1 MASTYPSPR
10 NERWVTPF
18 PLIKDL
24 SGSREDSGA
33 PSDQARVLGI
43 FSPFGG
49 GKGAD
54 RERLVCDHREYIDGT
69 RDRDADFGEEAGR
82 NDNASPAPQTPRRRP
97 RMTVAAHKDSSPQPQ
112 STEELV
118 EQDGEAESKSDDDRD
133 EDYNDAAEVTTK
145 LEQMTRVLTQPP
157 SLLVSLLHLVL
168 CHPLTGVQCLYPKNV
183 PNKRLQLRSVQQR
196 KKARARTMEIRH
208 RQLAFNRRATLDQ
221 VGKRQCGTE
230 ADAKGRLRNTIHQD
244 ESELPAP
251 DSEDES
257 PALGSEDDDIEVV
270 TGMLDAMVIDAG
282 VETEISD
289 GDPDIASEVKNR
301 VSNKGTEG
309 IPMDSDDIDETITE
323 LNLFETT
330 VEAPNVN
337 EFESLQSAE
346 LEGGEATGGRME
358 AKETALSAGLT
369 GVEGVT
375 AAIPSEVGTVVAE
388 SMNTAAADLES
399 ETHVTNVRQ
408 TEAPPYGVQPS
419 LDTTQEQPS
428 FGGENGQKDEMS
440 SVKDNDSMAGKMW
453 ISCRVVDVRS
463 RRC

>member
-1 MASTYPSPR
+1 
-10 NERWVTPF
+10 
-18 PLIKDL
+18 
-24 SGSREDSGA
+24 
-33 PSDQARVLGI
+33 
-43 FSPFGG
+43 
-49 GKGAD
+49 
-54 RERLVCDHREYIDGT
+54 
-69 RDRDADFGEEAGR
+69 
-82 NDNASPAPQTPRRRP
+82 
-97 RMTVAAHKDSSPQPQ
+97 
-112 STEELV
+112 
-118 EQDGEAESKSDDDRD
+118 
-133 EDYNDAAEVTTK
+133 
-145 LEQMTRVLTQPP
+145 MTRVLTQPP

-289 GDPDIASEVKNR
+289 GDPDIAK
-301 VSNKGTEG
+301 
-309 IPMDSDDIDETITE
+309 

>member
-1 MASTYPSPR
+1 
-10 NERWVTPF
+10 
-18 PLIKDL
+18 
-24 SGSREDSGA
+24 
-33 PSDQARVLGI
+33 
-43 FSPFGG
+43 
-49 GKGAD
+49 
-54 RERLVCDHREYIDGT
+54 
-69 RDRDADFGEEAGR
+69 
-82 NDNASPAPQTPRRRP
+82 
-97 RMTVAAHKDSSPQPQ
+97 
-112 STEELV
+112 
-118 EQDGEAESKSDDDRD
+118 
-133 EDYNDAAEVTTK
+133 
-145 LEQMTRVLTQPP
+145 MTRVLTQPP

-289 GDPDIASEVKNR
+289 GDPDIASPTFTISASSVLLHTCMFLFHLDAESAKLGFVLGYAEDVVGCKVYFPEERMAKFVSDLR
-301 VSNKGTEG
+301 VAKDVVYRDRHSVSIEDADLESLPFKRSENG
-309 IPMDSDDIDETITE
+309 IEAECSMDSDDIDEIITE

-337 EFESLQSAE
+337 EFESL
-346 LEGGEATGGRME
+346 
-358 AKETALSAGLT
+358 
-369 GVEGVT
+369 
-375 AAIPSEVGTVVAE
+375 
-388 SMNTAAADLES
+388 
-399 ETHVTNVRQ
+399 
-408 TEAPPYGVQPS
+408 
-419 LDTTQEQPS
+419 
-428 FGGENGQKDEMS
+428 
-440 SVKDNDSMAGKMW
+440 
-453 ISCRVVDVRS
+453 
-463 RRC
+463 

>member
-1 MASTYPSPR
+1 MFLFHLDAESAKLG
-10 NERWVTPF
+10 F
-18 PLIKDL
+18 
-24 SGSREDSGA
+24 
-33 PSDQARVLGI
+33 VLGYAEDVVGCKVY
-43 FSPFGG
+43 FPE
-49 GKGAD
+49 
-54 RERLVCDHREYIDGT
+54 ERMAKFVSDLRVAKDVVY
-69 RDRDADFGEEAGR
+69 RDRHSVSIEDADLESLPFKRSENGI
-82 NDNASPAPQTPRRRP
+82 
-97 RMTVAAHKDSSPQPQ
+97 
-112 STEELV
+112 
-118 EQDGEAESKSDDDRD
+118 EAECS
-133 EDYNDAAEVTTK
+133 
-145 LEQMTRVLTQPP
+145 
-157 SLLVSLLHLVL
+157 
-168 CHPLTGVQCLYPKNV
+168 
-183 PNKRLQLRSVQQR
+183 
-196 KKARARTMEIRH
+196 
-208 RQLAFNRRATLDQ
+208 
-221 VGKRQCGTE
+221 
-230 ADAKGRLRNTIHQD
+230 
-244 ESELPAP
+244 
-251 DSEDES
+251 
-257 PALGSEDDDIEVV
+257 
-270 TGMLDAMVIDAG
+270 
-282 VETEISD
+282 
-289 GDPDIASEVKNR
+289 
-301 VSNKGTEG
+301 
-309 IPMDSDDIDETITE
+309 MDSDDIGETITE

-375 AAIPSEVGTVVAE
+375 AAIPSEVGTVVVE